1 MSGQALIWIILKI
14 YVPGARVE
22 SLCRSLNN
30 VDEPNI
36 QSIIQASRNLLSSIT
51 KILLLA
57 DITLV
62 RKLLLLEDVSNRT
75 LKKFECVK
83 NYMEFVRAFSQFGS
97 EMIDLSNVTKSKLVK
112 TKWLRCCLK
121 YKTAV
126 YSAQDYSKNERRSA
140 QMFAAKQVLERS
152 GNLLLTS
159 SILSMKYPD
168 CPLIKENKDTV
179 FCQMR
184 RAMDL
189 IHYIVRDSVCDE
201 KTSNIHLQDE
211 VSMRLFDKKLQN
223 LIYRSLKRRSWTR
236 MTRIWR
242 TKIFTPF
249 WISLKYCWKI
259 KIGVISVPKTFPVQ
273 DFAWPLL

>member
-1 MSGQALIWIILKI
+1 MFNKSHFCLFNVVL
-14 YVPGARVE
+14 GARVE

-30 VDEPNI
+30 VDEPNV

-112 TKWLRCCLK
+112 IKISLFGLFWNDII
-121 YKTAV
+121 AV
-126 YSAQDYSKNERRSA
+126 FLLQDYSKNERRSA

-152 GNLLLTS
+152 GHLLLTS
-159 SILSMKYPD
+159 SILSMKYPE

-201 KTSNIHLQDE
+201 KTGNIHLQDE
-211 VSMRLFDKKLQN
+211 VSKSFDKN
-223 LIYRSLKRRSWTR
+223 
-236 MTRIWR
+236 
-242 TKIFTPF
+242 F
-249 WISLKYCWKI
+249 
-259 KIGVISVPKTFPVQ
+259 KT
-273 DFAWPLL
+273 